1 MGKYEPGET
10 RSRMEKEAIEM
21 RFAANVQNKER
32 GPMFDRKNYGVFW
45 LGGLVLVLTAIA
57 TTNMQG
63 QNAKTA
69 ESQSAESV
77 GTAKEIRIRGH
88 LVCLAEAMHDLYRAD
103 LPADHEHLYGFKTA
117 DGMFYTLLRTDLSE
131 ALFVD
136 ERLHQ
141 KTLIITGRTFPKTH
155 LLEAIRL
162 QTVHDG
168 VLHDLYYYC
177 DTCAIRAAAPG
188 DCVCCQAPVELVE
201 KPIKL
206 APLSD

>member
-1 MGKYEPGET
+1 
-10 RSRMEKEAIEM
+10 
-21 RFAANVQNKER
+21 
-32 GPMFDRKNYGVFW
+32 MFDRKNHRVFW

-57 TTNMQG
+57 TANMQG

-77 GTAKEIRIRGH
+77 ETAKEIRIRGH

-103 LPADHEHLYGFKTA
+103 LPADHEHLYGFKTT
-117 DGMFYTLLRTDLSE
+117 DGVFYTLLRTNLSE

-136 ERLHQ
+136 ERLYQ

-201 KPIKL
+201 KPVKL
-206 APLSD
+206 APLPD

>member
-1 MGKYEPGET
+1 MFNRKNRGIFWLCGLVFALV
-10 RSRMEKEAIEM
+10 AIA
-21 RFAANVQNKER
+21 AANMER
-32 GPMFDRKNYGVFW
+32 E
-45 LGGLVLVLTAIA
+45 
-57 TTNMQG
+57 
-63 QNAKTA
+63 NAETA
-69 ESQSAESV
+69 ESQSAKGAGRAEEV
-77 GTAKEIRIRGH
+77 RIRGH

-103 LPADHEHLYGFKTA
+103 LPADHEHLYGFETT
-117 DGMFYTLLRTDLSE
+117 DGAFYTLLRTNLSE

-141 KTLIITGRTFPKTH
+141 KTFIITGRTFPKTH

-162 QTVHDG
+162 QSVHDE

-206 APLSD
+206 APLLD

>member
-1 MGKYEPGET
+1 MFN
-10 RSRMEKEAIEM
+10 R
-21 RFAANVQNKER
+21 QNQ
-32 GPMFDRKNYGVFW
+32 GIFW
-45 LGGLVLVLTAIA
+45 LGGLVLVLVVIA
-57 TTNMQG
+57 AANMEG
-63 QNAKTA
+63 QNAQTA
-69 ESQSAESV
+69 ESQSTSGGEV
-77 GTAKEIRIRGH
+77 AKEIRIRGG

-103 LPADHEHLYGFKTA
+103 LPADHEHLYGFKTT
-117 DGMFYTLLRTDLSE
+117 DGEFYTLLRTDLSE

-162 QTVHDG
+162 QSVHDG
-168 VLHDLYYYC
+168 ELHDLYYYC

>member
-1 MGKYEPGET
+1 
-10 RSRMEKEAIEM
+10 
-21 RFAANVQNKER
+21 
-32 GPMFDRKNYGVFW
+32 MFDRQNPRIFW
-45 LGGLVLVLTAIA
+45 LYGLVFALVAIA
-57 TTNMQG
+57 TANMES
-63 QNAKTA
+63 QNAETA
-69 ESQSAESV
+69 ESQSAKGAGRAEEV
-77 GTAKEIRIRGH
+77 RIRGH

-103 LPADHEHLYGFKTA
+103 LPADHKHLYGLETT
-117 DGMFYTLLRTDLSE
+117 DGVFYTLLRTNLSE

-201 KPIKL
+201 KPIKST
-206 APLSD
+206 PLSD

>member
-1 MGKYEPGET
+1 MLY
-10 RSRMEKEAIEM
+10 R
-21 RFAANVQNKER
+21 QNHK
-32 GPMFDRKNYGVFW
+32 VFW
-45 LGGLVLVLTAIA
+45 LGGLILVIVAIA
-57 TTNMQG
+57 AANMEG
-63 QNAKTA
+63 QNTVAT
-69 ESQSAESV
+69 ESQRTEGVEA
-77 GTAKEIRIRGH
+77 AKEIRIRGH

-103 LPADHEHLYGFKTA
+103 LPIDHEHLYGFKTT
-117 DGMFYTLLRTDLSE
+117 DGVFYTLLRTNLSE

-136 ERLHQ
+136 ERLHH

-162 QTVHDG
+162 QSVHDG
-168 VLHDLYYYC
+168 ILHDLYYYC

>member
-1 MGKYEPGET
+1 
-10 RSRMEKEAIEM
+10 M

-77 GTAKEIRIRGH
+77 ETAKEIRIRGH

>member
-1 MGKYEPGET
+1 
-10 RSRMEKEAIEM
+10 
-21 RFAANVQNKER
+21 
-32 GPMFDRKNYGVFW
+32 MFDRQNHRVFW
-45 LGGLVLVLTAIA
+45 LCGLVFALVAIA
-57 TTNMQG
+57 AANMER
-63 QNAKTA
+63 QNSETA

-77 GTAKEIRIRGH
+77 ETAKEIRIRGH

-103 LPADHEHLYGFKTA
+103 LPTNHEHLYGFKTT
-117 DGMFYTLLRTDLSE
+117 DGAFYTLLRTNLSE

-136 ERLHQ
+136 ERLQQ
-141 KTLIITGRTFPKTH
+141 KMFIIIGRTFPKTH

-168 VLHDLYYYC
+168 VVHDLYYYC

>member
-1 MGKYEPGET
+1 
-10 RSRMEKEAIEM
+10 
-21 RFAANVQNKER
+21 
-32 GPMFDRKNYGVFW
+32 MFYRQNYGIFW
-45 LGGLVLVLTAIA
+45 LGGLIVVLAAIA
-57 TTNMQG
+57 AANMEG
-63 QNAKTA
+63 QNAETT
-69 ESQSAESV
+69 ESQSAESI
-77 GTAKEIRIRGH
+77 GRAKEIQIRGG

-103 LPADHEHLYGFKTA
+103 LPTNHEHLYGFKTT
-117 DGMFYTLLRTDLSE
+117 DGEFYTLLRTNLSE

-162 QTVHDG
+162 QTVHNG
-168 VLHDLYYYC
+168 VVHDLYYYC

-201 KPIKL
+201 KPVKL

>member
-1 MGKYEPGET
+1 MFN
-10 RSRMEKEAIEM
+10 R
-21 RFAANVQNKER
+21 QNHR
-32 GPMFDRKNYGVFW
+32 VFW
-45 LGGLVLVLTAIA
+45 LGGLVLVFMAIA
-57 TTNMQG
+57 AANMEG
-63 QNAKTA
+63 QNTIAT
-69 ESQSAESV
+69 ESQRMEGVEA
-77 GTAKEIRIRGH
+77 AKEIRIRGH

-103 LPADHEHLYGFKTA
+103 LPTDHEHLYGFKTTE
-117 DGMFYTLLRTDLSE
+117 GVFYTLLHTNLSE

-136 ERLHQ
+136 ERLHH

-162 QTVHDG
+162 QSVHDG

>member
-1 MGKYEPGET
+1 MFN
-10 RSRMEKEAIEM
+10 R
-21 RFAANVQNKER
+21 QNQ
-32 GPMFDRKNYGVFW
+32 GIFW
-45 LGGLVLVLTAIA
+45 LGGLVLVLVAIA
-57 TTNMQG
+57 AVNMDG
-63 QNAKTA
+63 QNTETV
-69 ESQSAESV
+69 ESQSASGGYV
-77 GTAKEIRIRGH
+77 AKEIRIRGH

-103 LPADHEHLYGFKTA
+103 LPTDHEHLYGFKTT
-117 DGMFYTLLRTDLSE
+117 DGTFYTLLRTNLSE

-141 KTLIITGRTFPKTH
+141 KTLIITGRIFPKTH

-177 DTCAIRAAAPG
+177 DTCAIRAAAPE

>member
-1 MGKYEPGET
+1 MFGQ
-10 RSRMEKEAIEM
+10 
-21 RFAANVQNKER
+21 QNHR
-32 GPMFDRKNYGVFW
+32 VFW
-45 LGGLVLVLTAIA
+45 LGGLIFALVIIVVA
-57 TTNMQG
+57 NMEG
-63 QNAKTA
+63 QNAQTS
-69 ESQSAESV
+69 ELQSADSV
-77 GTAKEIRIRGH
+77 EVAKEIRIRGG

-103 LPADHEHLYGFKTA
+103 LPADHEHLYGFKTT
-117 DGMFYTLLRTDLSE
+117 DGVFYTLLRTNLSE

-177 DTCAIRAAAPG
+177 DTCAIRTAAPG
-188 DCVCCQAPVELVE
+188 DCVCCQVPVELVE

-206 APLSD
+206 TPLSD

>member
-1 MGKYEPGET
+1 
-10 RSRMEKEAIEM
+10 
-21 RFAANVQNKER
+21 
-32 GPMFDRKNYGVFW
+32 MFDRQNHRVFW
-45 LGGLVLVLTAIA
+45 LGGLVLVLVAIA
-57 TTNMQG
+57 AANMEG
-63 QNAKTA
+63 QNAQTSKLQRA
-69 ESQSAESV
+69 DSV
-77 GTAKEIRIRGH
+77 EVAKEIRIRGH

-103 LPADHEHLYGFKTA
+103 LPFDHEHLYGFKTT
-117 DGMFYTLLRTDLSE
+117 DGVFYTLLRTDLSE

-136 ERLHQ
+136 KRLHQ

-201 KPIKL
+201 KPIESL
-206 APLSD
+206 LQLD

>member
-1 MGKYEPGET
+1 
-10 RSRMEKEAIEM
+10 
-21 RFAANVQNKER
+21 
-32 GPMFDRKNYGVFW
+32 MFYRKNHRVFW
-45 LGGLVLVLTAIA
+45 LGGLVFALVAIA
-57 TTNMQG
+57 AANMER
-63 QNAKTA
+63 QNSETA
-69 ESQSAESV
+69 ESQSTESV
-77 GTAKEIRIRGH
+77 ETAKEIRTHGR

-103 LPADHEHLYGFKTA
+103 LPTNHEHLYGFKTT
-117 DGMFYTLLRTDLSE
+117 DGAFYTLLRTGLSE

-136 ERLHQ
+136 ERLQQ
-141 KTLIITGRTFPKTH
+141 KMFIITGRTFPKTH

-162 QTVHDG
+162 QSIHDG
-168 VLHDLYYYC
+168 VIHDLYYYC

>member
-1 MGKYEPGET
+1 MLY
-10 RSRMEKEAIEM
+10 R
-21 RFAANVQNKER
+21 QNHK
-32 GPMFDRKNYGVFW
+32 VFW
-45 LGGLVLVLTAIA
+45 LGGLVLVLVAIA
-57 TTNMQG
+57 TTNMES
-63 QNAKTA
+63 QNAGTMASK
-69 ESQSAESV
+69 SANSV
-77 GTAKEIRIRGH
+77 EIAKEVRIRGH

-103 LPADHEHLYGFKTA
+103 LPANHKHLYGLKTT
-117 DGMFYTLLRTDLSE
+117 DGAFYTLLRTNLSE

-162 QTVHDG
+162 ESVHDG
-168 VLHDLYYYC
+168 VVHDLYYYC

-201 KPIKL
+201 KPVKL
-206 APLSD
+206 TPLPD

>member
-1 MGKYEPGET
+1 
-10 RSRMEKEAIEM
+10 
-21 RFAANVQNKER
+21 
-32 GPMFDRKNYGVFW
+32 MFDRKNHRVFW

-57 TTNMQG
+57 TANMQG

-69 ESQSAESV
+69 ESQNAESV
-77 GTAKEIRIRGH
+77 EMAKEIRIRGH

-103 LPADHEHLYGFKTA
+103 LPANHEHLYGFKTT
-117 DGMFYTLLRTDLSE
+117 DGVFYTLLRTNLSE

-201 KPIKL
+201 KPVKL
-206 APLSD
+206 APLPD

>member
-1 MGKYEPGET
+1 MLY
-10 RSRMEKEAIEM
+10 RHNRRVS
-21 RFAANVQNKER
+21 
-32 GPMFDRKNYGVFW
+32 W
-45 LGGLVLVLTAIA
+45 LGGLIFALVVIA
-57 TTNMQG
+57 AVNMEG
-63 QNAKTA
+63 QEAKTA
-69 ESQSAESV
+69 ESQSTIGTGRAE
-77 GTAKEIRIRGH
+77 EIRIRGH

-103 LPADHEHLYGFKTA
+103 LPTDHEHLYGFETT
-117 DGMFYTLLRTDLSE
+117 DGEFYTLLRTDLSE

-136 ERLHQ
+136 ERLHE

-162 QTVHDG
+162 QSVHEG

-177 DTCAIRAAAPG
+177 DTCAIRSAAPG

-201 KPIKL
+201 KPVKL